1 MFLRVHVASLCG
13 MLFAPSLASLIMERT
28 GPWPSMWLGA
38 GLLVTCAVMVL
49 FLPETFK
56 KQPPPG
62 LEAEGEGETTTTTTT
77 GDSSGGQQQ
86 TTTSSNAS
94 PTRRSHLAKQFQ
106 HAVALLKSPSLVLLL
121 VACLVTSSTP
131 AATSAFM
138 VQFVSR
144 RYQVKLE
151 HGGYIQSFY
160 GLAQAVQSL
169 VVLPWLSKKVVTTRG
184 RHHGGSSSR
193 RLFRWPTDAHQR
205 DLFLLRGSSACVVA
219 AALVLGLAPTLAV
232 FLPGLAL
239 LALGTGCGS
248 LIRTLLSLYVDPAHR
263 SRLFGLV
270 AMVEIVG
277 DIYARPMLAALFSL
291 GMKLSRGR
299 GDQGGWWWLL
309 GLPYYGV
316 AALFAATTVLFVFV
330 RVPPKDPAAGPSSCA
345 DEEEAS

>member
-1 MFLRVHVASLCG
+1 
-13 MLFAPSLASLIMERT
+13 MLFAPSLASLLMERT

-38 GLLVTCAVMVL
+38 GLLVTCAVTVL

-56 KQPPPG
+56 KQPPLG
-62 LEAEGEGETTTTTTT
+62 LEAEGEGEGETTTTTATT
-77 GDSSGGQQQ
+77 AGDSSGGQQQ

-160 GLAQAVQSL
+160 GLAQAIQSL
-169 VVLPWLSKKVVTTRG
+169 VVLPWLSKKVVTTTRG
-184 RHHGGSSSR
+184 RRHGGSSSR
-193 RLFRWPTDAHQR
+193 RLFRWPADAHQR

-232 FLPGLAL
+232 FLSGLAL

-291 GMKLSRGR
+291 GMKLSRG
-299 GDQGGWWWLL
+299 DQGWGEVWWLL

-330 RVPPKDPAAGPSSCA
+330 RVPPKDPVAVGPSSCA
-345 DEEEAS
+345 DHEEVS